1 MPGGILS
8 YIETVDS
15 SQNIVTQCY
24 NLGKVTA
31 TESLAGGI
39 CPVNNNEKNKTTST
53 VFSDCYNAGI
63 IESPNGVYPLIRYS
77 SCPNSYFDITVM
89 PSGSFNGSSGA
100 KGLTT
105 VQMQS
110 WALAYALNGQSMNG
124 AWTYNPDG
132 YPGFGTLTR
141 PDDWSAI
148 GQGVVDELIT
158 AGALT
163 TGDGLADSPYQ
174 IESAVQL
181 AAFACL
187 VNSGKQPDACAKLM
201 NDITLSGAIYGGSED
216 EPIHWNP
223 IGTGTHTYTGT
234 FEGNDKLIS
243 RMIVEHDD
251 AAGLF
256 GHVGGSGVIRNVGI
270 TASSVSGQTAGTLA
284 GITAGTSKITRC
296 FNRGAAVTG
305 TACAGG
311 IAGRVTETSEV
322 ASCYV
327 LEADISVTGTPA
339 YAGGI
344 VGDGSAGTI
353 HNSYYAGLTAGSITG
368 TSAGNTG
375 SISGKLGADNI
386 NQCYSDQSLA
396 DRGKV
401 FMFDHSTDALWQS
414 QIDGLNTYGGSEVQG
429 ENRIW
434 FSSLTDEAT
443 KGMPTLTAPEML
455 TVTVDPSA
463 VTESGGVLSG
473 AVGVW
478 GSGTVPSSSVLL
490 RRISQKTGAVSQPGF
505 NLTAVN
511 TVTANFHIYG
521 TDNAHQNLALE
532 AGGTDLAGLAASL
545 AEPSASISSMSPLKL
560 YNGAAYSFPNS
571 RTILLEL
578 ASKTGSGIDTMVTRY
593 EVQIEIKGA
602 TRSTLD
608 ITLSK
613 TTANITLKPGNTPA
627 KAYSDSMSITNN
639 NDIPMQLGITGVNAK
654 EVSDSIDVKLAL
666 GNGSDTIDDS
676 IPITDENQG
685 VKLGIRGNFATG
697 GSVVEKEAYYTPGNY
712 WMTCQMGRGKTFS
725 YQYFM
730 EYSLLHIG
738 PEQRFGFDIIYQFGI
753 PTGDVGDEIKQVVG
767 S

>member
-1 MPGGILS
+1 
-8 YIETVDS
+8 
-15 SQNIVTQCY
+15 
-24 NLGKVTA
+24 
-31 TESLAGGI
+31 
-39 CPVNNNEKNKTTST
+39 
-53 VFSDCYNAGI
+53 
-63 IESPNGVYPLIRYS
+63 
-77 SCPNSYFDITVM
+77 
-89 PSGSFNGSSGA
+89 
-100 KGLTT
+100 
-105 VQMQS
+105 
-110 WALAYALNGQSMNG
+110 
-124 AWTYNPDG
+124 
-132 YPGFGTLTR
+132 
-141 PDDWSAI
+141 
-148 GQGVVDELIT
+148 
-158 AGALT
+158 
-163 TGDGLADSPYQ
+163 
-174 IESAVQL
+174 
-181 AAFACL
+181 
-187 VNSGKQPDACAKLM
+187 
-201 NDITLSGAIYGGSED
+201 
-216 EPIHWNP
+216 
-223 IGTGTHTYTGT
+223 
-234 FEGNDKLIS
+234 
-243 RMIVEHDD
+243 
-251 AAGLF
+251 
-256 GHVGGSGVIRNVGI
+256 
-270 TASSVSGQTAGTLA
+270 
-284 GITAGTSKITRC
+284 
-296 FNRGAAVTG
+296 
-305 TACAGG
+305 
-311 IAGRVTETSEV
+311 
-322 ASCYV
+322 
-327 LEADISVTGTPA
+327 
-339 YAGGI
+339 
-344 VGDGSAGTI
+344 
-353 HNSYYAGLTAGSITG
+353 
-368 TSAGNTG
+368 
-375 SISGKLGADNI
+375 
-386 NQCYSDQSLA
+386 
-396 DRGKV
+396 
-401 FMFDHSTDALWQS
+401 MFDHSTDVLWQS

-578 ASKTGSGIDTMVTRY
+578 ASKTGSGIDTVVTRY

-613 TTANITLKPGNTPA
+613 TTANITLKPGNMPA

-697 GSVVEKEAYYTPGNY
+697 GSVVEEEAYYTPGNY